1 MRRTYEE
8 MKYFKMEL
16 QNREVNFN
24 SKFGAQ
30 PRVGTLNPLASQKAA
45 PNGGNGTGRR
55 GAEKMGP
62 ASMGAASMGA
72 CGLGGGVGGGVD
84 ARVQMPT
91 GGAVG
96 GGAVG
101 GGAVG
106 GGAVGGGA
114 GPPGP
119 PMGRRS
125 RQPRPEHG
133 AAQISTSAP
142 TVEGGEPGELD
153 IGSRGG
159 SGGSAASGQSIGE
172 GRAGG
177 GLGRRRAASSEWD
190 APPERP
196 PPGEPKRSSRER
208 RPIASGL

>member
-45 PNGGNGTGRR
+45 TNGGNGTGRR
-55 GAEKMGP
+55 GSEKMGP
-62 ASMGAASMGA
+62 GSMGAASMGA
-72 CGLGGGVGGGVD
+72 CGMGGAVD

-91 GGAVG
+91 GGG
-96 GGAVG
+96 GGG
-101 GGAVG
+101 G

-114 GPPGP
+114 GAPGA
-119 PMGRRS
+119 PMGRS
-125 RQPRPEHG
+125 RRQQKSEQG
-133 AAQISTSAP
+133 APQIPSSAP
-142 TVEGGEPGELD
+142 TVEGGDPGELD
-153 IGSRGG
+153 IGSRDG
-159 SGGSAASGQSIGE
+159 SGDSGASGQSMGE

-177 GLGRRRAASSEWD
+177 GLGRRRGASSEWE
-190 APPERP
+190 AAPERP
-196 PPGEPKRSSRER
+196 PPEPKKSSRER
-208 RPIASGL
+208 RPVANGL

>member
-1 MRRTYEE
+1 

-30 PRVGTLNPLASQKAA
+30 PRVGTLNPLASQKAGT
-45 PNGGNGTGRR
+45 NGGNGTGRR

-62 ASMGAASMGA
+62 GSMGAASMGA
-72 CGLGGGVGGGVD
+72 CGMGGGVD

-91 GGAVG
+91 GG
-96 GGAVG
+96 G

-114 GPPGP
+114 GAPGA

-159 SGGSAASGQSIGE
+159 SGGSAASGQSVGE

-190 APPERP
+190 AVPERP
-196 PPGEPKRSSRER
+196 PAEPKKSSRER

>member
-30 PRVGTLNPLASQKAA
+30 PRVGTLNPLASQRPPPTAA
-45 PNGGNGTGRR
+45 TAR
-55 GAEKMGP
+55 GAEAPRRWPRLDG
-62 ASMGAASMGA
+62 GRLDGA

-91 GGAVG
+91 GGG

-114 GPPGP
+114 GAPGP
-119 PMGRRS
+119 PMG
-125 RQPRPEHG
+125 EEAAAEAG
-133 AAQISTSAP
+133 AW
-142 TVEGGEPGELD
+142 
-153 IGSRGG
+153 
-159 SGGSAASGQSIGE
+159 
-172 GRAGG
+172 
-177 GLGRRRAASSEWD
+177 RRADLDFCAH
-190 APPERP
+190 R
-196 PPGEPKRSSRER
+196 
-208 RPIASGL
+208 

>member
-1 MRRTYEE
+1 

-62 ASMGAASMGA
+62 ASMGATSMGA
-72 CGLGGGVGGGVD
+72 CGVGGGVGGGVD

-91 GGAVG
+91 GG
-96 GGAVG
+96 
-101 GGAVG
+101 G

-114 GPPGP
+114 GAPGA

-159 SGGSAASGQSIGE
+159 SGGSAASGQSVGE

-190 APPERP
+190 AVPERP
-196 PPGEPKRSSRER
+196 PAEPKKSSRER